1 MFKLLNDIGWVMS
14 IVILV
19 GAIIFY
25 VYEKITRED

>member
-25 VYEKITRED
+25 IYEKITRED